1 MLSQNPTVNGYCLA
15 SGRRG
20 RRCGN
25 RRGSERYLGSG
36 PTLFALCD
44 KPDTAQRVADWL
56 GKNYLQ
62 NQEGFVHICQ
72 LDTAGARVLEN

>member
-1 MLSQNPTVNGYCLA
+1 MCIRDRS
-15 SGRRG
+15 SGI
-20 RRCGN
+20 
-25 RRGSERYLGSG
+25 SGSG

-62 NQEGFVHICQ
+62 NQEGFVHICR